1 MNTSMTRQDLDSSRA
16 AGYSLIELVMSSALL
31 AILVF
36 AVSTLSV
43 SGGQAQE
50 YARRMTRCTE
60 ITQEVI
66 DDMRL
71 EVVSSVRI
79 FGNDLEGTENLA
91 ALDLNGA
98 PLPLGN
104 MRLPTVA
111 ANETIRP
118 DTIENAITGNCLFF
132 AKLVWTDEYEC
143 SSGKTY
149 LLDVYRWIY
158 YYLTPEDGG
167 PNPEHPI
174 GINIV
179 RIESEPL
186 IDGGGVDRIADSA
199 DRAEMLLHLADGTP
213 DATGVARD
221 PAQVVWLRGELPSTV
236 GTFRQVDTLN
246 GSLSTTPMAPRSSPW
261 QVLRSDEVIN
271 GLLSYRH
278 HSIASIYATQS
289 FGVGSYGISSP
300 DGDGFPHGFE
310 VQVIGPSSARQV
322 HLHMVVSSTRRTGQF
337 AWSDMQ
343 LTVDARDL

>member
-1 MNTSMTRQDLDSSRA
+1 MNPMMIHQDPCCRRA
-16 AGYSLIELVMSSALL
+16 AGFSLIELVMSSALL
-31 AILVF
+31 SVLVF

-71 EVVSSVRI
+71 EVVSSVRL
-79 FGNDLEGTENLA
+79 FGDEVEGNANLA
-91 ALDLNGA
+91 MLDLDGA

-104 MRLPTVA
+104 MRLPTIA
-111 ANETIRP
+111 ANQTIGP
-118 DTIENAITGNCLFF
+118 DAVEAPITGNCLFF

-199 DRAEMLLHLADGTP
+199 DRAEMLLHLAEGTP

-221 PAQVVWLRGELPSTV
+221 AAEVVWLRGELPSTV
-236 GTFRQVDTLN
+236 GTFRQVDSLN
-246 GSLSTTPMAPRSSPW
+246 GSLSTTPLGPRPNPW
-261 QVLRSDEVIN
+261 SVLRSDAVVN

-278 HSIASIYATQS
+278 HSIASNYATTS
-289 FGVGSYGISSP
+289 FGVGTYGVTSL

-310 VQVIGPSSARQV
+310 VQIIGPSSARQV